1 MEHIEHEA
9 TDKTRTYG
17 ERRIGGLVNMEG
29 KDMTIYVREEL

>member
-1 MEHIEHEA
+1 MADIERGA
-9 TDKTRTYG
+9 TDKTRNYG